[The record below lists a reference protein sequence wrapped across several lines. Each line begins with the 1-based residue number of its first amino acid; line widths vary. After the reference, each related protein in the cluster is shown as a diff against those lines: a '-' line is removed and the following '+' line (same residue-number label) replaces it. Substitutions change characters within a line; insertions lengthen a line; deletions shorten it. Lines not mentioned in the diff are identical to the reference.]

1 MLYYII
7 QLFLLPENWKNFSRK
22 SFFIKSLSFK
32 QSDQI
37 INNYRDLEK
46 YCHNIMQSCFAKFL
60 KESTLCQ
67 YKLNAL
73 QKSTMQFR
81 QIFWYHLNTLLHYQ
95 NIQDQEKKFSIQLLR
110 KIFMEVCIFS
120 SFLQDY
126 IGFIQKYSSLSFSS
140 FAKSQLKSLQLL
152 HINSQYGFSRIS

>member
-73 QKSTMQFR
+73 QKFTMQFR
-81 QIFWYHLNTLLHYQ
+81 KIFWYHLNTLLHYQ
-95 NIQDQEKKFSIQLLR
+95 NIQDQEKKFQ
-110 KIFMEVCIFS
+110 FS
-120 SFLQDY
+120 FWE
-126 IGFIQKYSSLSFSS
+126 
-140 FAKSQLKSLQLL
+140 KSLWRFVSSQVFFKTTLASFKNIVHYHFRPLL
-152 HINSQYGFSRIS
+152 NPSWNPCNCCT

>member
-81 QIFWYHLNTLLHYQ
+81 KIFWYHLNTLLHYQ
-95 NIQDQEKKFSIQLLR
+95 NIKDQEKKFFNLASEKNLYGGLYLL
-110 KIFMEVCIFS
+110 KFS
-120 SFLQDY
+120 SR
-126 IGFIQKYSSLSFSS
+126 
-140 FAKSQLKSLQLL
+140 L
-152 HINSQYGFSRIS
+152 HWLHSKI